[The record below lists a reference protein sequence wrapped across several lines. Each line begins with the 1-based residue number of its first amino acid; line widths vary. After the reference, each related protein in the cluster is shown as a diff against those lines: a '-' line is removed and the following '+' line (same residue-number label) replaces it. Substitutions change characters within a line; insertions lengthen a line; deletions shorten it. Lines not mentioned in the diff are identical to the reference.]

1 MSIDILT
8 ITNHDRN
15 IFQGKYIYPVVSRR
29 AGGLSLGINLNTNNA
44 CNWQCIYCEVPNLVR
59 GKPESIDLEVLES
72 ELDYWLDQILNK
84 DFLSQYTKTKTEF
97 KDIAFSGNGE
107 PTASKQFKDVINI
120 LIKKIYEYKI
130 DKKIIIRLIT
140 NGSYI
145 TNPAIQQSLSLISN
159 FNREIWFKIDR
170 MNKDDIQT
178 VNQVYLSLTTI
189 KKNLEAALKNSPT
202 VIQTCLFRLNDKLP
216 SLESL
221 DAYINFLKLYE
232 NKIKG
237 IHLYSLARLS
247 EQPSQKVLT
256 RLTKSELEVIASRI
270 KSLNIPIQ
278 IFS

>member
-1 MSIDILT
+1 MPIDILT

-59 GKPESIDLEVLES
+59 GKPEPINLQELES
-72 ELDYWLDQILNK
+72 ELDYWLDQIINK
-84 DFLSQYTKTKTEF
+84 SFLSQYTKSKTEF

-107 PTASKQFKDVINI
+107 PTASKQFKDVLTI
-120 LIKKIYEYKI
+120 LIKKINEYKL

-140 NGSYI
+140 NGSYMA
-145 TNPAIQQSLSLISN
+145 NPVIQESFSLISN
-159 FNREIWFKIDR
+159 FNREIWFKIDCV
-170 MNKDDIQT
+170 KGHDIQT
-178 VNQVYLSLTTI
+178 VNQVNLSLVTI
-189 KKNLEAALKNSPT
+189 KKNLEAALENGPT
-202 VIQTCLFRLNDKLP
+202 VIQTCFFKLNEKLP

-221 DAYINFLKLYE
+221 GAYINFLKIYE

-247 EQPSQKVLT
+247 EQPSQKKLT
-256 RLTKSELEVIASRI
+256 RLTKSELEVIAI
-270 KSLNIPIQ
+270 KIKVLNIPVQ

>member
-1 MSIDILT
+1 MPIDILT

-59 GKPESIDLEVLES
+59 GKPETINLKELES
-72 ELDYWLDQILNK
+72 ELDYWLDQIINK
-84 DFLSQYTKTKTEF
+84 SFLSQYTKSKTEF

-107 PTASKQFKDVINI
+107 PTASKQFKDVICI
-120 LIKKIYEYKI
+120 LIKKINEYKL

-140 NGSYI
+140 NGSYMA
-145 TNPAIQQSLSLISN
+145 NPVIQESLSLIRN
-159 FNREIWFKIDR
+159 FNREIWFKIDGV
-170 MNKDDIQT
+170 KEHDIQT
-178 VNQVYLSLTTI
+178 VNQVNLSLVTI
-189 KKNLEAALKNSPT
+189 KKNLEAALNNGPT
-202 VIQTCLFRLNDKLP
+202 VIQTCFFKLNEQLP

-221 DAYINFLKLYE
+221 GAYINFLKLYE
-232 NKIKG
+232 NKVKG

-247 EQPSQKVLT
+247 EQPSQNKLT
-256 RLTKSELEVIASRI
+256 RLTKFELEVIASKI
-270 KSLNIPIQ
+270 KILNIPVQ

>member
-8 ITNHDRN
+8 TTNHDRN

-59 GKPESIDLEVLES
+59 GKPEFIDLKELEN
-72 ELDYWLDQILNK
+72 ELDYWLDQIVNK
-84 DFLSQYTKTKTEF
+84 SFLSQYTKSKTEF

-107 PTASKQFKDVINI
+107 PTASKQFKDVIDI
-120 LIKKIYEYKI
+120 LIKKINEYKL
-130 DKKIIIRLIT
+130 DKKIMIRLIT
-140 NGSYI
+140 NGSYM
-145 TNPAIQQSLSLISN
+145 TNPAIQKSLSLISN
-159 FNREIWFKIDR
+159 FNREVWFKIDHV
-170 MNKDDIQT
+170 NEDDVKTI
-178 VNQVYLSLTTI
+178 NQVNLSLATV
-189 KKNLEAALKNSPT
+189 KKNLEAALNNSPT
-202 VIQTCLFRLNDKLP
+202 VIQTCLFKLNEKLP

-247 EQPSQKVLT
+247 EQPSKNELT
-256 RLTKSELEVIASRI
+256 RLTKSELEVIASKI
-270 KSLNIPIQ
+270 KVLNIPIQ

>member
-1 MSIDILT
+1 MPKDILT

-59 GKPESIDLEVLES
+59 GKPEPINLQELES
-72 ELDYWLDQILNK
+72 ELDYWLDQIINK
-84 DFLSQYTKTKTEF
+84 SFLSQYTKSKTEF

-107 PTASKQFKDVINI
+107 PTASKQFKDVLTI
-120 LIKKIYEYKI
+120 LIKKINEYKL

-140 NGSYI
+140 NGSYMA
-145 TNPAIQQSLSLISN
+145 NPVIQESFSLISN
-159 FNREIWFKIDR
+159 FNREIWFKIDCVKR
-170 MNKDDIQT
+170 HDIQT
-178 VNQVYLSLTTI
+178 VNQVNLSLVTI
-189 KKNLEAALKNSPT
+189 KKNLEAALNNGPT
-202 VIQTCLFRLNDKLP
+202 VIQTCFFKLNEKLP

-221 DAYINFLKLYE
+221 DAYINFLKIYE

-247 EQPSQKVLT
+247 EQPSQKKLT
-256 RLTKSELEVIASRI
+256 RLTKSELEVIAI
-270 KSLNIPIQ
+270 KIKVLNIPVQ

>member
-84 DFLSQYTKTKTEF
+84 DFLSQYTKSKTEF

-145 TNPAIQQSLSLISN
+145 TNPAIQESLSLISN

>member
-1 MSIDILT
+1 MPKDILT

-59 GKPESIDLEVLES
+59 GKPEPINLQELES
-72 ELDYWLDQILNK
+72 ELDYWLDQIINK
-84 DFLSQYTKTKTEF
+84 SFLSQYTKSRTEF

-107 PTASKQFKDVINI
+107 PTASKQFKDVIGI
-120 LIKKIYEYKI
+120 LIKKIKEYKL

-140 NGSYI
+140 NGSYMAKPVI
-145 TNPAIQQSLSLISN
+145 EESLALISH

-170 MNKDDIQT
+170 MNKDDIQA
-178 VNQVYLSLTTI
+178 VNQVNLSLATI

-221 DAYINFLKLYE
+221 DAYTNFLKPYE
-232 NKIKG
+232 KKIKG

-247 EQPSQKVLT
+247 EQPSQKELT
-256 RLTKSELEVIASRI
+256 RLTKSELEVIASKI
-270 KSLNIPIQ
+270 KLLNIPIQ

>member
-1 MSIDILT
+1 MPKDILT

-59 GKPESIDLEVLES
+59 GKPEPINLQELES
-72 ELDYWLDQILNK
+72 ELDYWLDQIINK
-84 DFLSQYTKTKTEF
+84 SFLSQYTKSKTEF

-107 PTASKQFKDVINI
+107 PTASKQFKDVIGI
-120 LIKKIYEYKI
+120 LIKKINEYKL
-130 DKKIIIRLIT
+130 DKIIIIRLIT
-140 NGSYI
+140 NGSYMA
-145 TNPAIQQSLSLISN
+145 NPVIQESLSLISH

-170 MNKDDIQT
+170 MNKDDIQA
-178 VNQVYLSLTTI
+178 VNQVNLSLATI

-221 DAYINFLKLYE
+221 DAYTNFLKPYE
-232 NKIKG
+232 KKIKG

-247 EQPSQKVLT
+247 EQPSQKELT
-256 RLTKSELEVIASRI
+256 RLTKSELEVIASKI
-270 KSLNIPIQ
+270 KLLNIPIQ

>member
-59 GKPESIDLEVLES
+59 GKPEPIDLEALES
-72 ELDYWLDQILNK
+72 ELDYWLDQIINK
-84 DFLSQYTKTKTEF
+84 SFLSQYTKSKTEF

-120 LIKKIYEYKI
+120 LIKKINEYEL

-140 NGSYI
+140 NGSYMA
-145 TNPAIQQSLSLISN
+145 NPVIQQSLSLINN

-170 MNKDDIQT
+170 INKDDIQA
-178 VNQVYLSLTTI
+178 VNQVNLSLATI

-221 DAYINFLKLYE
+221 DAYTNFLKPYE
-232 NKIKG
+232 KKIKG

-247 EQPSQKVLT
+247 EQPSQKELT
-256 RLTKSELEVIASRI
+256 RLTKSELEVIASKI
-270 KSLNIPIQ
+270 KLLNIPIQ

>member
-1 MSIDILT
+1 MPKDILT

-59 GKPESIDLEVLES
+59 GKPEPINLQELES
-72 ELDYWLDQILNK
+72 ELDYWLDQIINK
-84 DFLSQYTKTKTEF
+84 SFLSQYTKSKTEF

-107 PTASKQFKDVINI
+107 PTASKQFKDVLTI
-120 LIKKIYEYKI
+120 LIKKINEYKL

-140 NGSYI
+140 NGSYMA
-145 TNPAIQQSLSLISN
+145 NPVIQESFSLISN
-159 FNREIWFKIDR
+159 FNREIWFKIDCVKR
-170 MNKDDIQT
+170 HDIQT
-178 VNQVYLSLTTI
+178 VNQVNLSLVTI
-189 KKNLEAALKNSPT
+189 KKNLEAALNNGPT
-202 VIQTCLFRLNDKLP
+202 VIQTCFFKLNEKLP

-221 DAYINFLKLYE
+221 GAYINFLKLYE
-232 NKIKG
+232 NKVKG

-247 EQPSQKVLT
+247 EQPSQNKLT
-256 RLTKSELEVIASRI
+256 RLTKSELEVIASKI
-270 KSLNIPIQ
+270 KVLNIPVH

>member
-189 KKNLEAALKNSPT
+189 KKNLEAALNNSPT

>member
-1 MSIDILT
+1 MPIDILT

-59 GKPESIDLEVLES
+59 GKPELINLQELES
-72 ELDYWLDQILNK
+72 ELDYWLDQIINK
-84 DFLSQYTKTKTEF
+84 SFLSQYTKSKTEF

-120 LIKKIYEYKI
+120 LIKKINEYEL

-140 NGSYI
+140 NGSYMA
-145 TNPAIQQSLSLISN
+145 NPVIQQSLSLINN

-170 MNKDDIQT
+170 MNKDDIQA
-178 VNQVYLSLTTI
+178 VNQVNLSLATI

-221 DAYINFLKLYE
+221 DAYTNFLKPYE
-232 NKIKG
+232 KKIKG

-247 EQPSQKVLT
+247 EQPSQKELT
-256 RLTKSELEVIASRI
+256 RLTKSELEVIASKI
-270 KSLNIPIQ
+270 KVLNIPVH